1 MCSVRAPLCAMS
13 QVCARVRVCAARMHV
28 VPTAG
33 GGVTLNILADTMLAE
48 VFVHDRRGEG
58 AEAITSTYSPEAAC
72 FGAAVFHVAQEGT
85 GSRAKADIDVALQV
99 WPIGSTL

>member
-1 MCSVRAPLCAMS
+1 MGSLKRP
-13 QVCARVRVCAARMHV
+13 V